1 MTKEQEKETIK
12 YLEFLQKEFL
22 EDAKRRKENGEITGY
37 GTMEDI
43 DKLRALHIGFAL
55 DMLKE
60 NSAEIEQKNTE
71 LAEKNAEIEK
81 FKQVLARNIA
91 RNVTSSMKESA
102 KSKEDLEML
111 NAGWQI
117 ELEKKDKI
125 IDLMAEEMNQN
136 YFNIFSSNENNK
148 IRNIY
153 EKIKNTSKLIGL
165 NLRKECIK
173 QYFERK
179 AKEI

>member
-1 MTKEQEKETIK
+1 MTKEQEEAIGIIEKMVKSYIEADECGLSNNDFKHEIRAMQT
-12 YLEFLQKEFL
+12 FLS
-22 EDAKRRKENGEITGY
+22 
-37 GTMEDI
+37 
-43 DKLRALHIGFAL
+43 
-55 DMLKE
+55 MLKE
-60 NSAEIEQKNTE
+60 KSAEIKQKNTE

-125 IDLMAEEMNQN
+125 IDLMAEYIFQN
-136 YFNIFSSNENNK
+136 VDVEEDICNSAYVEYTQETAQDITCISC
-148 IRNIY
+148 IR
-153 EKIKNTSKLIGL
+153 
-165 NLRKECIK
+165 
-173 QYFERK
+173 QYFER
-179 AKEI
+179 EVNSSEQN